1 MNDIYTDA
9 FWKAV
14 SETAVSRGLID
25 AAIIVYCRVHKMTI
39 SECCAV
45 IGLGSKRVKAVLG
58 EFDRYSASVVPVIRT
73 DPDKLS
79 A

>member
-14 SETAVSRGLID
+14 SEIAVSRGLID
-25 AAIIVYCRVHKMTI
+25 AAVIVYCRVYKMSV
-39 SECCAV
+39 SECCSV
-45 IGLGSKRVKAVLG
+45 IGLGSKRVKAVLND
-58 EFDRYSASVVPVIRT
+58 FDRYSASVIPVIET
-73 DPDKLS
+73 GKLS

>member
-14 SETAVSRGLID
+14 SDTAASHGLID
-25 AAIIVYCRVHKMTI
+25 AAVIVYCRVYKMTV

>member
-25 AAIIVYCRVHKMTI
+25 AAVIVYCRVYRMSV
-39 SECCAV
+39 SECCSV
-45 IGLGSKRVKAVLG
+45 IGLGSKRVKAVLND
-58 EFDRYSASVVPVIRT
+58 FDRYSASVIPVIET
-73 DPDKLS
+73 GKLS

>member
-9 FWKAV
+9 FWKTV

-25 AAIIVYCRVHKMTI
+25 AAVIVYCRVYKMSV
-39 SECCAV
+39 SECCSV
-45 IGLGSKRVKAVLG
+45 IGLGSKRVKAVLND
-58 EFDRYSASVVPVIRT
+58 FDRYSASVIPVIET
-73 DPDKLS
+73 GKLS

>member
-25 AAIIVYCRVHKMTI
+25 AAIIVYCRVHKMTV

-45 IGLGSKRVKAVLG
+45 IGLGSKRVKEVLS
-58 EFDRYSASVVPVIRT
+58 EFDRVSASVVPVIRS
-73 DPDKLS
+73 DSDKLS